1 MKLGLS
7 PAIGKNAL
15 AFAIMLGLATAMT
28 LTAQAQT
35 FNVIHNFGGSDGANP
50 LTGFTVDAA
59 RNMYGTTENGGASDA
74 GAVFKLTASGN
85 ETVLYSFT
93 GGPTDGCNPVGG
105 LLLDKLGNLYGTTG
119 WCGSSGTGT
128 IFKVSR
134 DGTEKVLYNFGKQE
148 GATPQSSLV
157 MDAAGN
163 LYGTTTAGGS
173 AGNGTVFELA
183 RPKKQGGS
191 WIEKVLYSFGSGTD
205 GAVPLAGVTFDA
217 AGNLYG
223 TTSVGGANSFGT
235 IFQLVRSKSTWI
247 ENILYNFQDA
257 DDGGTPYAGLIIDHA
272 GNLFGGAT
280 SGGTGAGGTIF
291 ELAPSKKG
299 WKYTVLY
306 SISGWSV
313 SGPFRDL
320 MLDASGNLYGTTH
333 CDGADSSGTVYKLTH
348 SKGTWTYTLLYSF
361 TGGTDGLYVFSNL
374 VLDKQGNLYGTT
386 NQGGANSLG
395 VIFKVTP

>member
-1 MKLGLS
+1 MKLGLRS
-7 PAIGKNAL
+7 DLGKNAL
-15 AFAIMLGLATAMT
+15 AFAIMLGLATTMT

-50 LTGFTVDAA
+50 LTGLTVDAA
-59 RNMYGTTENGGASDA
+59 GNMYGTTENGGASDA
-74 GAVFKLTASGN
+74 GAVFKLTGSGK

-173 AGNGTVFELA
+173 TGNGTVFELA
-183 RPKKQGGS
+183 RPMKQGGN
-191 WIEKVLYSFGSGTD
+191 WIETVLYNFGSGTD
-205 GAVPLAGVTFDA
+205 GAVPLAGVTFGA
-217 AGNLYG
+217 SGNLYG
-223 TTSVGGANSFGT
+223 TTSVGGANGFGT
-235 IFQLVRSKSTWI
+235 IFQLVRSKSGWV

-291 ELAPSKKG
+291 ELAPSKEG

-333 CDGADSSGTVYKLTH
+333 CDGDDSSGTVYKLTH
-348 SKGTWTYTLLYSF
+348 PKGTWTYTLLYSF